1 MAPSFDQ
8 VAREQVDKL
17 YRLGLGF
24 CGSHADAQDLAQETL
39 VQAFRKWAT
48 FEGRADPGTWLYR
61 IAVRTCQRMRRRRA
75 GQPPHLESIDAEPAF
90 TEVLM
95 VDPAA
100 LEASDKGDREAGMDR
115 LREGIATLP
124 PAFRLPL
131 VMREIAGLSIEETA
145 RALGLKPATV
155 KTRLHRARL
164 ILRKQI
170 ARSLPQRAGQVP
182 AYPKR
187 LCLDLLHAKQ
197 EAMDQGRPLA
207 LPEGLICERCR
218 SVFATLDAGQDLCRR
233 LADEATP
240 NALRTI
246 IVSLSR
252 GG

>member
-90 TEVLM
+90 TEALM

-155 KTRLHRARL
+155 KTRLH
-164 ILRKQI
+164 
-170 ARSLPQRAGQVP
+170 RAGQVP